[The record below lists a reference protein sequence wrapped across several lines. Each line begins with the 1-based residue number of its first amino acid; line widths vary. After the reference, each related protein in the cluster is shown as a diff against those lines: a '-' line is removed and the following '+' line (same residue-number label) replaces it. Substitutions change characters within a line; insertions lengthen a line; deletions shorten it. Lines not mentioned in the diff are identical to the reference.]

1 VSSPSIVLE
10 RVWAVGCFLES
21 KLTFSDLQTRRSPT
35 EEATASYHRRER
47 EAGAFSRTLSL
58 PMEIAVEKVSAR
70 YSEGIL
76 TIVVPKAEMAKPKQI
91 KIQLS

>member
-1 VSSPSIVLE
+1 
-10 RVWAVGCFLES
+10 
-21 KLTFSDLQTRRSPT
+21 
-35 EEATASYHRRER
+35 
-47 EAGAFSRTLSL
+47 
-58 PMEIAVEKVSAR
+58 MEIAVDKVSAR